1 MMKRIYILYLLV
13 VFIFFMNGWVL
24 SQEEEEFQWVWGEVI
39 SVDNANKS
47 ITIKY
52 LDYET
57 DTEKE
62 LSLIVD
68 DKTKFEGVNSLAE
81 IKVQDTISIDY
92 IIEAGK
98 NIARNISVEKLEDT
112 VTESTPKKEY
122 KQDQP

>member
-1 MMKRIYILYLLV
+1 MKRIYILYLLV